1 MLLGNFSPSF
11 SRRDGLIHTTL
22 RVMLK
27 YIPASRM
34 MDQVMLIQ
42 EDFVGGDKCWYSCT
56 QLGKL
61 CKLIDLVISR
71 SLPEVVWGFLYD
83 FMQVQPSQCLLIL
96 LPFSFQE
103 HIIQHRKKILH
114 PYLFILHSPVLTGID
129 MILIILAVLRIR
141 CQTLIQQWHAAMMLR
156 HTPLSRFCPSPSPP
170 QMSKLL

>member
-1 MLLGNFSPSF
+1 MIIQCWLLPNAVLTVNCVLTPLILTIIIERKQFVLLGNFSPSF

-42 EDFVGGDKCWYSCT
+42 EDFVGGDKYWYSCT

-61 CKLIDLVISR
+61 CKLTDLVISS

-83 FMQVQPSQCLLIL
+83 FMQVQPCQCLLIL

-103 HIIQHRKKILH
+103 HIIQHRKKN
-114 PYLFILHSPVLTGID
+114 P
-129 MILIILAVLRIR
+129 
-141 CQTLIQQWHAAMMLR
+141 
-156 HTPLSRFCPSPSPP
+156 TPLP
-170 QMSKLL
+170 LHLT